1 MENRLWTLLPIEIAL
16 IIIVAL
22 GGLTLVTEVS
32 TTEGGKAGLPHE
44 PYPYTDL
51 SIESK
56 FNEGKSEPFR
66 LLAAFDFFGSGE
78 ISFENSS
85 LKYKSLKWSWLVT
98 RTRIQDVVNAQW
110 LWKAI
115 GGKEFIIEAW
125 NAYPNNTGRTAMIIF
140 RDGKVYQ
147 VQYPDDVYLMDFNPF
162 NGLVTVRMTIDYDV
176 PEIRSL
182 WINEHHFSQ
191 LRIGNEPIGTTPPF
205 WQMQIFLRGDSTV
218 LVKEM
223 RAWK

>member
-51 SIESK
+51 PIESK
-56 FNEGKSEPFR
+56 FNEGKSEPFK

-85 LKYKSLKWSWLVT
+85 LKWSWLVT
-98 RTRIQDVVNAQW
+98 RTRLQDVVNAQW
-110 LWKAI
+110 VWKAI

-140 RDGKVYQ
+140 RDGKIYQ
-147 VQYPDDVYLMDFNPF
+147 VQYPSEVCLVDFNPF
-162 NGLVTVRMTIDYDV
+162 NDFVTVRMIIDYNV
-176 PEIRSL
+176 PEIGDL
-182 WINEHHFSQ
+182 WINEYHFSH
-191 LRIGNEPIGTTPPF
+191 LTIKNEPIGTTPPF
-205 WQMQIFLRGDSTV
+205 WQMQIFLQKPSTV
-218 LVKEM
+218 LIKEM
-223 RAWK
+223 QAAK